1 MNASKDPLAHIQ
13 RQVRQL
19 VWMAAVLLA
28 LVLVVFWQLCA
39 IGSRLP

>member
-1 MNASKDPLAHIQ
+1 MNASKDPLARIQ

-19 VWMAAVLLA
+19 VWMAGVLLA
-28 LVLVVFWQLCA
+28 LVLAVCWQTCA